1 MTRSE
6 SAYLARVSRL
16 GCACCNLLGFDMA
29 DVPPEIHHPREDQGM
44 AQRAQHWLAIPLCAE
59 CHRGS
64 RGIHGDRSIL
74 RQLKCTELDLLS
86 WVISRLNA
94 K

>member
-1 MTRSE
+1 M
-6 SAYLARVSRL
+6 
-16 GCACCNLLGFDMA
+16 GFDTS
-29 DVPPEIHHPREDQGM
+29 DSPCEIHHPREDQGM
-44 AQRAQHWLAIPLCAE
+44 AQRAQHWLAIPLCVE
-59 CHRGS
+59 HHRGAH
-64 RGIHGDRSIL
+64 GIHGDRGIL